1 MGQQTSG
8 LHDPGLHDSE
18 HVTTTLAMK
27 ERRPLNVSMRGLADD
42 LLLDHIL
49 PLLDIRD
56 IINLR
61 RVSTGPPATRDVS
74 RQANSTLMHPT
85 GKLSD

>member
-8 LHDPGLHDSE
+8 LYDPGLHE
-18 HVTTTLAMK
+18 HVATTASAM
-27 ERRPLNVSMRGLADD
+27 EGQRPLNISMKGLADD

-61 RVSTGPPATRDVS
+61 RVSTSPPATVTSLR
-74 RQANSTLMHPT
+74 RPT
-85 GKLSD
+85 AA

>member
-18 HVTTTLAMK
+18 HVTTTLAME
-27 ERRPLNVSMRGLADD
+27 ERRPLNISMRGLADD

-56 IINLR
+56 ILNLR
-61 RVSTGPPATRDVS
+61 RVSPPAIVTS
-74 RQANSTLMHPT
+74 PRQANSTLMHPT
-85 GKLSD
+85 G

>member
-8 LHDPGLHDSE
+8 LRAHDPGLHE
-18 HVTTTLAMK
+18 HVVTTSAT
-27 ERRPLNVSMRGLADD
+27 EGQRPLNISMRGLADD

-49 PLLDIRD
+49 PLLDVRD

-61 RVSTGPPATRDVS
+61 RVSTSPPATRDVS
-74 RQANSTLMHPT
+74 SSTHSNLIVIHIP
-85 GKLSD
+85 G